1 MIRIAKYT
9 LTALTTLL
17 LLGCGHSGNEFTIE
31 GEFAGMKNGALSIF
45 TPADPNAT
53 IDTLKIEEGQFKYS
67 GETYDTIPYIILFP
81 NAVEQVVFVAPGKT
95 INYSAATN
103 DLKNYKV
110 EGTDENELMTDF
122 RKKALELKDDEVPT
136 LARQF
141 ILDNPQSVVSLYLF
155 GRYFAQNEKPDYK
168 TTAELLKV
176 LRTHHP
182 TNLLLFAVEG
192 MMKNA
197 GAIAEGKKLK
207 NVELTTQRKDKR
219 KLWNKKDDD
228 RYTFVFFWAS
238 WQRNSYDILFRI
250 RNIQRDYADKVRFV
264 GISLDNQL
272 FRWEDLTR
280 RDSLIIEHY
289 CDGLSWSSPVVS
301 ELSLE
306 FLPLYLIVDKSHKII
321 FKTDDLEK
329 ITDKIKKLK

>member
-1 MIRIAKYT
+1 M
-9 LTALTTLL
+9 TTLL

-31 GEFAGMKNGALSIF
+31 GEFAGMKNGALFIY
-45 TPADPNAT
+45 TPSDPNAT
-53 IDTLKIEEGQFKYS
+53 IDTLKIEEGRFEYS

-95 INYSAATN
+95 VNYSAATN

-110 EGTDENELMTDF
+110 EGTDENGLMTGF
-122 RKKALELKDDEVPT
+122 REKAREVKDEEVPS

-141 ILDNPQSVVSLYLF
+141 ILDNPQSIVSLYLF
-155 GRYFAQNEKPDYK
+155 GRYFLQTDTPDYK
-168 TTAELLKV
+168 TVSELLKL
-176 LRTHHP
+176 LRTYHP
-182 TNLLLFAVEG
+182 TSLLLFTAEG

-197 GAIAEGKKLK
+197 GSITEGRKLK
-207 NVELTTQRKDKR
+207 NVELTTQRKEKR
-219 KLWNKKDDD
+219 KLWSSKDDD

-238 WQRNSYDILFRI
+238 WQRNSYDLLFRI
-250 RNIQRDYADKVRFV
+250 RNLQRDYADKIRFV
-264 GISLDNQL
+264 GISLDNQI

-280 RDSLIIEHY
+280 RDSLVIEHY

-301 ELSLE
+301 QLSLE
-306 FLPLYLIVDKSHKII
+306 YLPLYLIVDKSHKIT

-329 ITDKIKKLK
+329 ITNKIKKLK